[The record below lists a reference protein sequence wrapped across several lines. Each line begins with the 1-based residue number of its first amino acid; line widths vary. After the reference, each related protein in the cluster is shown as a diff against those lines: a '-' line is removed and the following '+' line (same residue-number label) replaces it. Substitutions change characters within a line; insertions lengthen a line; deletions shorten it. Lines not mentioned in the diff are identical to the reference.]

1 MPILLFKKKL
11 PSRLFFSIMKAI
23 RVKKQLEEKIKI
35 VITNN
40 LMVSLLSSVNSSS
53 CELCLKFSKIM
64 NPNIIFAAKYIVF
77 FPIPCYFRWYFRY
90 ISRLKNS
97 PVQHVTITDVS
108 ILVRIHLFKVK
119 LNGLTHGQGHYGLI

>member
-1 MPILLFKKKL
+1 
-11 PSRLFFSIMKAI
+11 MKAI

-64 NPNIIFAAKYIVF
+64 NPNIIFAAKDIVF
-77 FPIPCYFRWYFRY
+77 FFFLGT
-90 ISRLKNS
+90 SGGTS
-97 PVQHVTITDVS
+97 G
-108 ILVRIHLFKVK
+108 LF
-119 LNGLTHGQGHYGLI
+119 QD

>member
-1 MPILLFKKKL
+1 MLILLSKKSL

-40 LMVSLLSSVNSSS
+40 LIVSLLSSVNSSS

-64 NPNIIFAAKYIVF
+64 NPNIIFAAKYIIF
-77 FPIPCYFRWYFRY
+77 FSFRVTSYGTSGGTSGLFQAKKLTCTACDYNRCKYFSADPSF
-90 ISRLKNS
+90 SS
-97 PVQHVTITDVS
+97 
-108 ILVRIHLFKVK
+108 
-119 LNGLTHGQGHYGLI
+119 

>member
-1 MPILLFKKKL
+1 MLNLRSKNSL

-40 LMVSLLSSVNSSS
+40 LIVSLLSSVNSSS
-53 CELCLKFSKIM
+53 CELCLKFSKII
-64 NPNIIFAAKYIVF
+64 NPNIIFAAKYIIRFVLL
-77 FPIPCYFRWYFRY
+77 PAVLPVYFKPR
-90 ISRLKNS
+90 KNS

-108 ILVRIHLFKVK
+108 ILVRIHLFQVK